1 LASFEESLTKLEEV
15 VAQLER
21 GDLSLED
28 AVRLFEE
35 GSRLSVLCRQQLE
48 EAESRVE
55 ILMKQRDGAMKREP
69 FGEQAA
75 AGAKSKD

>member
-1 LASFEESLTKLEEV
+1 MPSFEDSLKKLEEV

-21 GDLSLED
+21 GDLSLDD

-35 GSRLSVLCRQQLE
+35 GTRLSALCRQQLE
-48 EAESRVE
+48 EAEGKVE

-69 FGEQAA
+69 FGEPA
-75 AGAKSKD
+75 AGAKTRE

>member
-1 LASFEESLTKLEEV
+1 LPNFEDSLKKLEEIV
-15 VAQLER
+15 VQLER

-35 GSRLSVLCRQQLE
+35 GTQLSALCKHQLE

-69 FGEQAA
+69 FGEAA
-75 AGAKSKD
+75 AKARE